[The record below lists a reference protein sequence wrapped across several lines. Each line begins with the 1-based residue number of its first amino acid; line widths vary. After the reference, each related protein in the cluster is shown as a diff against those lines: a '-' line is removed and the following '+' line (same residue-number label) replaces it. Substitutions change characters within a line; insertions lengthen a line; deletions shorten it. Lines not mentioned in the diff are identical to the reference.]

1 MLNTA
6 LTIILDE
13 HRSLASVIHG
23 LRFLLREMKEKNAP
37 PNFKLLWAMLF
48 YIESFPQRLHHP
60 KENAYLFRK
69 LKSRTHEGDAVIA
82 ELEQQHADGAQH
94 VKDLELALGRF
105 EAGAPNGLEEFS
117 AAAEKFANEVVKHM
131 ALEETAVMPLAKK
144 HLTSADWA
152 EIADAFTQNG
162 DPRFDHD
169 SDQEFRHMFTR
180 IVNLAPPPIGVGP
193 SAA

>member
-23 LRFLLREMKEKNAP
+23 LRFLLREMKEKDAQ
-37 PNFKLLWAMLF
+37 PNFKLLWAMMF

-82 ELEQQHADGAQH
+82 ELEQQHEDGAQH
-94 VKDLELALGRF
+94 VKALELALGRF

-144 HLTSADWA
+144 HLTPEDWV

-162 DPRFDHD
+162 DPRFDGD